1 MSAQTAMGVRAL
13 RLLSRIGLLVVPKKW
28 ALAAARPLASL
39 EEAAHEVVVL
49 VRTLFF
55 CSLSSPLFR
64 A

>member
-1 MSAQTAMGVRAL
+1 MVVRAL

-28 ALAAARPLASL
+28 ALAAALPLVSL

-49 VRTLFF
+49 VRTLF
-55 CSLSSPLFR
+55 CPLSSPLFR